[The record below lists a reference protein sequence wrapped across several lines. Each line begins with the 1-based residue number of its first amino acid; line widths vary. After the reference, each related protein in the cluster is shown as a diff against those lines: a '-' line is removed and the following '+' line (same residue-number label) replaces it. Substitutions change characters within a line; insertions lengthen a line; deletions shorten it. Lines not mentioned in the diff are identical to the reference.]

1 MWSKTVHPL
10 VTEAEAYNFCLD
22 RLALRDHSS
31 LELRQKLAERQC
43 PEAMQAQ
50 VLAKLRQRYF
60 VDDTRCAEHV
70 LEAWRRKKFYGRQ
83 YLRLMLQKRMIPQKE
98 ASLVLESVA
107 TEEEIERA
115 EAFARSVL
123 AKLHRKYPGAE
134 QQRKG
139 KAALARMLASR
150 GFGSGAI
157 AGTLSLWNENE

>member
-31 LELRQKLAERQC
+31 LELRQKLAERKC
-43 PEAMQAQ
+43 PEAMQEA
-50 VLAKLRQRYF
+50 VVTKLWQRHF
-60 VDDTRCAEHV
+60 VNDARCAEHV
-70 LEAWRRKKFYGRQ
+70 LDAWRRKKFYGRQ
-83 YLRLMLQKRMIPQKE
+83 YLRLMLQKRVIPQKE
-98 ASLVLESVA
+98 ASFVLESVA
-107 TEEEIERA
+107 EEEETERA

-123 AKLHRKYPGAE
+123 ERLHRKYKGTE

-157 AGTLSLWNENE
+157 ASTLPLWDE